1 MTTVQDVQNWRGLQA
16 VDADGETVGTID
28 EV

>member
-1 MTTVQDVQNWRGLQA
+1 MTTVQDVENWRGLRA